1 MLLGVAVSVTTDPPA
16 YAALQVA
23 SGQLMP
29 EGLLDTAPE
38 AFPANNTESKSKPDG
53 TVNVP
58 VRDTSEF
65 ITTTHSNCI
74 RGQAG

>member
-38 AFPANNTESKSKPDG
+38 AFPANNTESKS
-53 TVNVP
+53 
-58 VRDTSEF
+58 
-65 ITTTHSNCI
+65 NCI